1 MQSVPAFFQLRSW
14 GTERRMLA
22 TLDDLERSP
31 YGTRTS
37 LEREDLPAEHRHIY
51 DDIAGSRGGVQPNFK
66 ALLNNP
72 LATARMAALGGMSGL
87 KRPCLPGS
95 KCLPF
100 WPRHGNST
108 AIMSG
113 RPTCPRRGTL
123 GWMKTINAIR
133 ERRAPQGLAPEDALI
148 VQFTLELLR
157 QHRITDATYQAVQ
170 HRLGDAGVI
179 DLLILIGYYGSLSHT
194 LSALEVM
201 PPVSSAL

>member
-1 MQSVPAFFQLRSW
+1 MARVRP
-14 GTERRMLA
+14 
-22 TLDDLERSP
+22 
-31 YGTRTS
+31 

-72 LATARMAALGGMSGL
+72 LATARMAALGGYV
-87 KRPCLPGS
+87 RFEAPLPLRVKVLAVLATAREFDGDYVWTAN
-95 KCLPF
+95 LPQA
-100 WPRHGNST
+100 RNAGVDEE
-108 AIMSG
+108 
-113 RPTCPRRGTL
+113 
-123 GWMKTINAIR
+123 TINAIR

-157 QHRITDATYQAVQ
+157 QHRITDTTYQAVQ

>member
-1 MQSVPAFFQLRSW
+1 MD
-14 GTERRMLA
+14 E
-22 TLDDLERSP
+22 E
-31 YGTRTS
+31 
-37 LEREDLPAEHRHIY
+37 
-51 DDIAGSRGGVQPNFK
+51 
-66 ALLNNP
+66 
-72 LATARMAALGGMSGL
+72 
-87 KRPCLPGS
+87 
-95 KCLPF
+95 
-100 WPRHGNST
+100 
-108 AIMSG
+108 
-113 RPTCPRRGTL
+113 
-123 GWMKTINAIR
+123 TINAIR